1 MAPLSCVRTP
11 ALACLRSVGFCEIT
25 SQSVK
30 SDPEGVRRGWIGGAC
45 GSSASRTP
53 DAVSPYVDSGP
64 VSNSRARRSRS
75 GFAGLVIA
83 ALVGLAPLA
92 AAAPATAVEPEVV
105 TPLTEPPPAAVLP
118 STTSSS
124 YFDTPRDISGCPHR
138 STPPAPVDESEV
150 PLPGQTSP
158 SPPPVRET
166 PVGGDDLAGCD
177 VVAPDGFEVPRDVTA
192 SAWMVSDLDTGEVVA
207 AKDPHGRYRPAS
219 LIKTLL
225 ASVALDSLDAD
236 RVIDV
241 TDADLQGAE
250 GSLVGVGPGGRYS
263 VDHLVRGLLM
273 ASGNDAATVLAH
285 QMGGLDETVEAMNAH
300 AAALGCTS
308 TYAATVSGLD
318 GPGMM
323 SSAYD
328 MSLIFRD
335 AMSRPEFA
343 KIVGTQMWGF
353 PGYPAGEGADA
364 PDPAAPPEPYA
375 GPTIRDDG
383 SVVNPGFVLANDNQ
397 LLYNYEGAIGGKT
410 GFTDDA
416 RHTFIGAAERDG
428 RRLAVVLLDGTRVPS
443 APWQQA
449 GMLLDSGF
457 ASNGSVGELVTG
469 PVASTDDASERLA
482 SGPLA
487 APGQRETT
495 ITGRE
500 LFAEYGPW
508 LAVGAAGLVVLVGA
522 WMTLRSRR

>member
-1 MAPLSCVRTP
+1 MGLLQEASDRRFREPPPEP
-11 ALACLRSVGFCEIT
+11 AG
-25 SQSVK
+25 
-30 SDPEGVRRGWIGGAC
+30 PN
-45 GSSASRTP
+45 
-53 DAVSPYVDSGP
+53 VDSAL
-64 VSNSRARRSRS
+64 VSSTRATGSRSRL
-75 GFAGLVIA
+75 AGLVTA
-83 ALVGLAPLA
+83 VLVGLAPLA
-92 AAAPATAVEPEVV
+92 AAGHATAVEPGTDLPV
-105 TPLTEPPPAAVLP
+105 TEPPPAAVLP

-124 YFDTPRDISGCPHR
+124 YFDTPRDITGCPYR
-138 STPPAPVDESEV
+138 AAPPAPVDESEV

-158 SPPPVRET
+158 APPPVAET
-166 PVGGDDLAGCD
+166 PAGGDKLADCV
-177 VVAPDGFEVPRDVTA
+177 VVAPDDFEVPRDVTA
-192 SAWMVSDLDTGEVVA
+192 SAWLVSDLDTGEVVA

-225 ASVALDSLDAD
+225 ASVALDSLEAD
-236 RVIDV
+236 TIIDV
-241 TDADLQGAE
+241 TDADLEGAE
-250 GSLVGVGPGGRYS
+250 GSLVGVGPGGEYS
-263 VDHLVRGLLM
+263 VDRLVRGLLM

-285 QMGGLDETVEAMNAH
+285 QMGGLDETVDAMNAH
-300 AAALGCTS
+300 AVEIGCTS

-335 AMSRPEFA
+335 AMTRPEFA
-343 KIVGTQMWGF
+343 EIVGTQMWGF
-353 PGYPAGEGADA
+353 PGYPAGEGAGA

-375 GPTIRDDG
+375 GPITRDDG
-383 SVVNPGFVLANDNQ
+383 TIVNPGFVLANDNQ

-469 PVASTDDASERLA
+469 PAASTDDASEQLA

-487 APGQRETT
+487 AVGQGSSTVAGGSLIE
-495 ITGRE
+495 
-500 LFAEYGPW
+500 EYGPW

-522 WMTLRSRR
+522 VMTLRSRR